1 MKKIFTFM
9 LMLAFAL
16 FAGVSCTNDPGTQS
30 GKTAKV
36 TVSGTPEANLPA
48 TGGEFT
54 LNYAIEN
61 ATLTG
66 VLEVTTEAAWVHVGE
81 VGAESVPFT
90 YDANTDSPGSEPR
103 EAVIS
108 FAYTDADV
116 VNVTVKQESDAPSFE
131 VVWDETTLSCNYAA
145 YSVKSEVDPE
155 MLYLATTSADLTQ
168 YGVQGETVAEKMT
181 NYVAILTQ
189 NYMIGTT
196 TEGVWSGDGWF
207 YFKGSMETPKELY
220 RSTADDIYVYVV
232 GFNITATDSYT
243 WGTYATGIEL
253 TTAVH
258 TYKAPFLP
266 YPTITVSGDL
276 AKTVSSEAGSVVL
289 DVTVENPIEGNTGL
303 VSVDENVTWATPT
316 YDDGK
321 VTIAYEANTV
331 ALPREAKVYIDYG
344 KVNEYGWPETVAEQV
359 VYTLTQEKDGAAAV
373 VTFDIE
379 VVETHFNGIIVNVT
393 PSDLEVDYYLSTTSA
408 KTFNYDTNT
417 WDTIEVDWLEKI
429 NSEVKWGVDNTKC
442 FKGALTNHR
451 IVMTPGNYE
460 WYGYDYHVY
469 AFALNA
475 DKSGPASEASHV
487 QTTVDVS
494 DTPKLTLSGGGLVW
508 NEEEGRYDLTVSKAG
523 NYTFTYAVENP
534 YEGAS
539 VRLNGSKLSDNYYS
553 DLIGNDDQPI
563 FDTAN
568 NTVTF
573 VLNGYPEDW
582 SKNFAPTCSNTLVY
596 ADDSDEYWG
605 VQAQIKITWVEPT
618 LTLVSSVADLTAGD
632 YYVAGYATTY
642 NDFDWTNYPYH
653 FWTGAVS
660 NLGNTTSNSDLLTVN
675 GNEKMV
681 LDPNMSSQDV
691 EKGKPGVI
699 TLVAVEGKTNTYY
712 VKSGDKYLYNAVS
725 ATNRRMQLGDTPTE
739 WVASDHSAGGVVLAS
754 DGVQLGTAG
763 ATYNMIRS
771 YKDASATSS
780 LKYGLVFFK

>member
-36 TVSGTPEANLPA
+36 TVSGAPEANLPA
-48 TGGEFT
+48 TAGEFT

-81 VGAESVPFT
+81 VGADSVPFT
-90 YDANTDSPGSEPR
+90 YDANTDSPDSEPR

-116 VNVTVKQESDAPSFE
+116 VTVTVKQESAAPSFE

-145 YSVKSEVDPE
+145 YSVKSEVNPD

-168 YGVQGETVAEKMT
+168 YGVQGETVAEKMA
-181 NYVAILTQ
+181 NYVALLTQ
-189 NYMIGTT
+189 NYMIGTDT
-196 TEGVWSGDGWF
+196 ADVWLGDGYW
-207 YFKGSMETPKELY
+207 YFKGNMETLKELY
-220 RSTADDIYVYVV
+220 RATADDIYVYVV
-232 GFNITATDSYT
+232 GFNITATEGDQ
-243 WGTYATGIEL
+243 WGTYATGIEF

-258 TYKAPFLP
+258 AYKAPFLP

-289 DVTVENPIEGNTGL
+289 DVTVENPIEGNNVL
-303 VSVDENVTWATPT
+303 VSVDENVTWAVPT
-316 YDDGK
+316 YADGK
-321 VTIAYEANTV
+321 VTIAYEANTT
-331 ALPREAKVYIDYG
+331 ALPREAKVYVDYG
-344 KVNEYGWPETVAEQV
+344 KMNDWGYPETVAEQV
-359 VYTLTQEKDGAAAV
+359 VYTLTQEKDGAAEV
-373 VTFDIE
+373 VTFDIQ

-393 PSDLEVDYYLSTTSA
+393 PSNLEVDYYLNTTSA
-408 KTFNYDTNT
+408 SSFNYDTET
-417 WDTIEVDWLEKI
+417 WNPIEIDWLEKV
-429 NSEVKWGVDNTKC
+429 NSDIKWGADETKC

-487 QTTVDVS
+487 QTTVDAS
-494 DTPKLTLSGGGLVW
+494 DMPKLTLSGGGLEW
-508 NEEEGRYDLTVSKAG
+508 NEEDGRYELTVSKAG

-539 VRLNGSKLSDNYYS
+539 VKLNGSKLTDNYYA
-553 DLIGNDDQPI
+553 DLIGNEDQAI
-563 FDTAN
+563 FDTEN

-573 VLNGYPEDW
+573 VLNGYPENW
-582 SKNFAPTCSNTLVY
+582 SKTFAPTCNNTLLY
-596 ADDSDEYWG
+596 ADDSGEYWG
-605 VQAQIKITWVEPT
+605 VQARIKITWVEDVKVLPYEESFENGQGDWT
-618 LTLVSSVADLTAGD
+618 IDNVSLADGLSYVWKHESGDYGAYMKASAYVSGAKAAESLLVSPKIDLSTATMPGMQFSHAHKFAGTPAEELTL
-632 YYVAGYATTY
+632 
-642 NDFDWTNYPYH
+642 W
-653 FWTGAVS
+653 
-660 NLGNTTSNSDLLTVN
+660 
-675 GNEKMV
+675 
-681 LDPNMSSQDV
+681 
-691 EKGKPGVI
+691 
-699 TLVAVEGKTNTYY
+699 
-712 VKSGDKYLYNAVS
+712 VK
-725 ATNRRMQLGDTPTE
+725 E
-739 WVASDHSAGGVVLAS
+739 
-754 DGVQLGTAG
+754 
-763 ATYNMIRS
+763 
-771 YKDASATSS
+771 ASATEWTQVTIPTYGTNDNWTFVTASVDLS
-780 LKYGLVFFK
+780 AWAGKKVQVAFKYVSTASAAATWEVKDVVVYDAGGAVAPLM